1 MSADRHRAY
10 AILSSI
16 SHQRKQTMDKDFKI
30 FPEQASTLAG
40 QVDMLYYI
48 LTGLCIFFGIL
59 IFVLIY
65 VFAVRYRRRS
75 EEDVPRQI
83 PGLLQLELVWSIIPL
98 GISIVVFV
106 WGAKLYFEMYTPPN
120 DALEIYVV
128 GKQWMWHIQQPSG
141 QREINELHVPAGR
154 PVRLIMATEDVIHS
168 FFIPAFRV
176 KKDVVPGRYTTMWF
190 EATKPGTY
198 HLFCAEYCGTKH
210 SQMIGS
216 VVVMEPVQYQRWLSG
231 NASDETPVAAGEK
244 KFQQLGCITCHGD
257 KPGSRGPA
265 LKGLFGTPVQ
275 LQNGDI
281 VNVNEDYI
289 RESILNPGRKVTA
302 GYSPI
307 MPTYQGQVIEST
319 LLQITAFIK
328 SLGTVQK

>member
-1 MSADRHRAY
+1 MIATTGARFYLRSV
-10 AILSSI
+10 I
-16 SHQRKQTMDKDFKI
+16 SEKQIMDKDFKI

-98 GISIVVFV
+98 GISMVVFV

-141 QREINELHVPAGR
+141 QREINELHVPTGR
-154 PVRLIMATEDVIHS
+154 PVKLIMATEDVIHS

-231 NASDETPVAAGEK
+231 NASAETPVAAGEK

-307 MPTYQGQVIEST
+307 MPTYQGQVNEAT
-319 LLQITAFIK
+319 LLQITAYIK
-328 SLGTVQK
+328 SLGATQR